1 MLNRWEMT
9 EDFNVRLVEDVK
21 YYKPDP
27 QYKKN
32 AWMADYQ
39 KAYKDFLADKDG
51 FWSKIAHELE
61 WIRPWSAVKEWNYP
75 YAKWFVNA
83 QLNITANCLDR
94 HVKNNRRNKAA
105 LIWRGEEGAERIFT
119 YQQLLSKVMRFAN
132 ALKNIGVKKGDRV
145 CIYMPLVPEQVI
157 AMLACA
163 RIGAVHSVVFGG
175 FGPAALNMRIQD
187 ASAKV
192 VITSD
197 IGMRRGKTIQLK
209 AIVEEALLNAPS
221 VEHVIVLRR
230 QDRPVD
236 LRPGLELDFN
246 EIMEKASQDCPAE
259 VMDAEDPLFTL
270 YTSGSTGKPKGIV
283 HTCAGYMVGTYYTSK
298 YIFDMKDPDI
308 FWCTADPGWI
318 TGHSYIVYGPLA
330 VGATVFISELT
341 PDYPDAGSYWNLI
354 EEQKITIFYTAPT
367 AIRMFMKMGEI
378 WPNKYNLNSLRI
390 IGSVGEPLNPE
401 AFEWYYH
408 VIGKDKIPILDTWWQ
423 TETGMHMITTMIG
436 EPMRPGF
443 AGLPIPGVETDVVD
457 KEGKPVQPGTGGLLV
472 VKSPWPAML
481 RTVWKDDARY
491 RVYWETIKGVYTVG
505 DLAVKGKDGYIM
517 ILGRSD
523 DIIVVAGHNIGTAE
537 VESSLVSHHAVA
549 ESAVIGKPDVMKGN
563 SIKAFVIL
571 RVGNTPSDKLKQDL
585 LYHVRMT
592 LGPIAVPQEIEFV
605 DKLPK
610 TRSGKIMRRLLKA
623 KEMGIDPGDIS
634 TLEE

>member
-1 MLNRWEMT
+1 MT

-21 YYKPDP
+21 TYTPDP

-32 AWMADYQ
+32 AWMGDYQ
-39 KAYKDFLADKDG
+39 KAYNDFLADPDG
-51 FWSKIAHELE
+51 FWGKMASELE
-61 WIRPWSAVKEWNYP
+61 WIRPWSAVKEWKYP
-75 YAKWFVNA
+75 YAKWFINA

-94 HVKNNRRNKAA
+94 HVKNQRRNKAA
-105 LIWRGEEGAERIFT
+105 LIWRGEKGAERIFT

-132 ALKNIGVKKGDRV
+132 ALKKIGVEKGDRV

-157 AMLACA
+157 SMLACA
-163 RIGAVHSVVFGG
+163 RIGAIHSVVFGG

-192 VITSD
+192 VITAD

-209 AIVEEALLNAPS
+209 SIVEEALINAPS

-230 QDRPVD
+230 QDPPVD
-236 LRPGLELDFN
+236 LRPNLELDFN
-246 EIMEKASQDCPAE
+246 EIMESASQDCPAE

-298 YIFDMKDPDI
+298 YVFDMKDHDI

-330 VGATVFISELT
+330 VGATVFISEMT

-367 AIRMFMKMGEI
+367 AIRMFMKMGEV
-378 WPNKYNLNSLRI
+378 WPNKYNLSSLRI

-443 AGLPIPGVETDVVD
+443 AGKPIPGVEADVVD
-457 KEGKPVQPGTGGLLV
+457 KDGNSVKPGTGGLLV
-472 VKSPWPAML
+472 VKSPWPSML
-481 RTVWKDDARY
+481 RTVWKDDERY
-491 RVYWETIKGVYTVG
+491 RKYWETIKGVYTVG
-505 DLAVKGKDGYIM
+505 DLAVKGKDGNIM

-571 RVGNTPSDKLKQDL
+571 RVGNSPNDKLKQDL
-585 LYHVRMT
+585 IYHVRMT

-610 TRSGKIMRRLLKA
+610 TRSGKIMRRVLKA
-623 KEMGIDPGDIS
+623 KEMGMDPGDIS